1 MMRCDD
7 VTSLLLE
14 DGWAP
19 GPEVTDH
26 MAACAECRALAAAH
40 RDALG
45 LQRLQVPAQPLLE
58 PEEVLGM
65 VRRWRTRRVALAG
78 VAVMAAV
85 LLWAR
90 APRDAVEAPLMEQ
103 PVLAEVPAQAQA
115 QPPTLAQLLVEV
127 GSYTHRD
134 VATQD
139 AAYASFGSLA
149 MVLSPAPSQALLQH
163 GFQESFPFFVS
174 SSGAFQ

>member
-19 GPEVTDH
+19 GPELTAH
-26 MAACAECRALAAAH
+26 LAACAECRALAAAH
-40 RDALG
+40 QDALR
-45 LQRLQVPAQPLLE
+45 LQRLQVPASPALE
-58 PEEVLGM
+58 PVEVLGT

-78 VAVMAAV
+78 VAVMAGV

-90 APRDAVEAPLMEQ
+90 EPGAGREAPLME
-103 PVLAEVPAQAQA
+103 EPARAGLLDQAQA
-115 QPPTLAQLLVEV
+115 PTLAQLLVEV
-127 GSYTHRD
+127 SSYSRRD

-139 AAYASFGSLA
+139 SAYAPFGSMA
-149 MVLSPAPSQALLQH
+149 VVLSPTPSQALSQH
-163 GFQESFPFFVS
+163 GFQESFPFFTF
-174 SSGAFQ
+174 SSGAFR